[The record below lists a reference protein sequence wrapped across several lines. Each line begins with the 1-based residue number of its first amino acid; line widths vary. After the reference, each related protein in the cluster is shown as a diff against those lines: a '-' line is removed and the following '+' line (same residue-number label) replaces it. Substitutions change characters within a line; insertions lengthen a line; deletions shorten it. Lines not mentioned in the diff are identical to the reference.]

1 MNLFKKTFIVFTLAL
16 TVLIG
21 STSALA
27 METDNKVREMANETY
42 VNRLTEESSF
52 IDIILDIIGL

>member
-21 STSALA
+21 STSVLA